1 MAQPGFPVAKNP
13 RMLPVME
20 KLIRI
25 PLTAG
30 GAAREVSG
38 VLIVPRG
45 AQSCLV
51 LAHGAGA
58 GMRHP
63 FMADVAHGLA
73 LRRVGT
79 LRYQFPSMEDGSSRP
94 DRPPVAHSAVRAAVT
109 AARRHTGSMC
119 LFAGGKSFG
128 GRMTSQ
134 AQALDPLPDVAGL
147 VFLGFPLHPPGKPSV
162 DRAEHL
168 RDVDIPMLFVHG
180 SKDTLAE
187 PDHFRRSMA
196 SLRSLGTALEID
208 GADHSFR
215 VPRRGGHTD
224 IEVLDEILDTIA
236 VWMQAWQL

>member
-1 MAQPGFPVAKNP
+1 
-13 RMLPVME
+13 MLPLME

-30 GAAREVSG
+30 GTTGEVSG
-38 VLIVPRG
+38 VLLLPPA

-58 GMRHP
+58 GMGHW
-63 FMADVAHGLA
+63 FMADVAQGLA
-73 LRRVGT
+73 ARRVGT
-79 LRYQFPSMEDGSSRP
+79 LRYQFPSMEDGSRRP

-109 AARRHTGSMC
+109 AARRYTGSMR

-134 AQALDPLPDVAGL
+134 AQALDPLPGVAGL
-147 VFLGFPLHPPGKPSV
+147 VFLGFPLHPPGKASV
-162 DRAEHL
+162 DRADHL
-168 RDVDIPMLFVHG
+168 RGIDIPMLFVHG
-180 SKDTLAE
+180 SRDALAE
-187 PDHFRRSMA
+187 PVQFRQSMA

-215 VPRRGGHTD
+215 VPKRSRRTD
-224 IEVLDEILDTIA
+224 MEVLDEILDTVA